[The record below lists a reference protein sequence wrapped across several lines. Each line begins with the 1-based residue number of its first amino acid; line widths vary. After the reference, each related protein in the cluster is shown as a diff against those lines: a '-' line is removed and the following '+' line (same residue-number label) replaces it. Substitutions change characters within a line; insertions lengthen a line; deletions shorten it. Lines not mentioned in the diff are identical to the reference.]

1 MFHYLHAYLCVHFFD
16 IIVQF
21 ICIYCL
27 LKSEIYLHDIT
38 VFNFHGD
45 KQMVINKYKFKPCFG
60 KNSIL
65 KNKSSKN
72 KFYNI
77 SITVIKYMKNAIK
90 ESNFFEIF

>member
-38 VFNFHGD
+38 IFNFYGD
-45 KQMVINKYKFKPCFG
+45 KQETNTNLNHVLEKILFLKINQVK
-60 KNSIL
+60 I
-65 KNKSSKN
+65 
-72 KFYNI
+72 
-77 SITVIKYMKNAIK
+77 
-90 ESNFFEIF
+90 NFIIYR